1 MAAVRDKPC
10 GNACL
15 AAVAAVR
22 DDKPCGNGVQFGRG
36 ATSYQ
41 YLGWQRLPEG
51 RARLTFLAIAKSSTR
66 HTQAILKQADPTG
79 YTSHHLHPLSRA
91 DGGSIGR
98 PALHHDRCAS
108 NATLVAAWAA
118 LFRAPRLVLAVVRE
132 PIARLLSEY
141 SFNQKLHDGLRREAR
156 PLAPNSTFVAAATRH
171 AFLDE
176 RRNWQTAFLSGRRTR
191 FPGPDGCAY
200 CDPDWADPANAAT
213 RGDLEVLKRAARAG
227 AFLVGPLERH
237 GELLRV
243 LAARMGWTAPAITTY
258 DGAPR
263 ARISPNS
270 KSTIGDRMR
279 TDSNHVAI
287 HVDELPAATV
297 ARLRERHALDG
308 ALYAFAHAA
317 LDAAAAGT
325 TRARG

>member
-1 MAAVRDKPC
+1 MPARQAARRC
-10 GNACL
+10 SCLACL
-15 AAVAAVR
+15 AVAAAQ
-22 DDKPCGNGVQFGRG
+22 CGIGVSFRRAGEIRHFQHL
-36 ATSYQ
+36 AESK
-41 YLGWQRLPEG
+41 
-51 RARLTFLAIAKSSTR
+51 ARLTFLAIAKSSTR
-66 HTQAILKQADPTG
+66 HTNQILKNADPTG
-79 YTSHHLHPLSRA
+79 GKGFTSYHLRPHTRA
-91 DGGSIGR
+91 DGGSIDNLRRG
-98 PALHHDRCAS
+98 PCAS
-108 NATLVAAWAA
+108 NATLVAAWAG

-141 SFNQKLHDGLRREAR
+141 SFNHTVSHGLQRAAR
-156 PLAPNSTFVAAATRH
+156 PLAPGSPFVAAATRH

-176 RRNWQTAFLSGRRTR
+176 RLNWQLAFLSGRRTR

-237 GELLRV
+237 GELLHV
-243 LAARMGWTAPAITTY
+243 LAARMGWTAPAITKY

-263 ARISPNS
+263 ARISPKS
-270 KSTIGDRMR
+270 KNTIGD
-279 TDSNHVAI
+279 SNDVAI
-287 HVDELPAATV
+287 RVDELPAATV

-308 ALYAFAHAA
+308 ALYTFAHAA

>member
-1 MAAVRDKPC
+1 
-10 GNACL
+10 
-15 AAVAAVR
+15 VAAAQ
-22 DDKPCGNGVQFGRG
+22 CGIGLSFGRG
-36 ATSYQ
+36 GEMQWKMLAER
-41 YLGWQRLPEG
+41 GAR
-51 RARLTFLAIAKSSTR
+51 RLTFLAIAKSSTR
-66 HTQAILKQADPTG
+66 HTNQILKNADPTKG
-79 YTSHHLHPLSRA
+79 KGFTSYHLRPHTRA
-91 DGGSIGR
+91 DGGSIDNLRRG
-98 PALHHDRCAS
+98 PCAGG
-108 NATLVAAWAA
+108 NATLVAAWAG
-118 LFRAPRLVLAVVRE
+118 LFRAPHLVLAVVRE

-141 SFNQKLHDGLRREAR
+141 SFNRTVTQGLQRAAR
-156 PLAPNSTFVAAATRH
+156 PLAPGSPFVAAATRH

-176 RRNWQTAFLSGRRTR
+176 RRNWQLAFLSGRRTR

-237 GELLRV
+237 GELLHV
-243 LAARMGWTAPAITTY
+243 LAARMGWTAPAITKY

-263 ARISPNS
+263 DRIVPNS
-270 KSTIGDRMR
+270 KNSIGD
-279 TDSNHVAI
+279 SNDVAI
-287 HVDELPAATV
+287 RVDELPAATV

-325 TRARG
+325 TNA

>member
-1 MAAVRDKPC
+1 
-10 GNACL
+10 
-15 AAVAAVR
+15 VAAAN
-22 DDKPCGNGVQFGRG
+22 CGIGLSFGRG
-36 ATSYQ
+36 GEMQWKMLAER
-41 YLGWQRLPEG
+41 GAR
-51 RARLTFLAIAKSSTR
+51 RLTFLAIAKSSTR
-66 HTQAILKQADPTG
+66 HTNQILKNADPTKG
-79 YTSHHLHPLSRA
+79 KGFSSYHLRPHTRA
-91 DGGSIGR
+91 DGGSIDNLR
-98 PALHHDRCAS
+98 RSPCAGG
-108 NATLVAAWAA
+108 NATLVAAWAG
-118 LFRAPRLVLAVVRE
+118 LFRAPHLVLAVVRE

-141 SFNQKLHDGLRREAR
+141 SFNRTVTQGLQRAAR
-156 PLAPNSTFVAAATRH
+156 PLAPGSPFVAAATRH

-176 RRNWQTAFLSGRRTR
+176 RRNWQLAFLSGRRTR

-237 GELLRV
+237 GELLHV
-243 LAARMGWTAPAITTY
+243 LAARMGWTAPAITKY

-263 ARISPNS
+263 DRIVPNS
-270 KSTIGDRMR
+270 KNSIGD
-279 TDSNHVAI
+279 SNDVAI
-287 HVDELPAATV
+287 RVDELPAATV

-325 TRARG
+325 TNA

>member
-1 MAAVRDKPC
+1 MALQAARRC
-10 GNACL
+10 SCLACL
-15 AAVAAVR
+15 AVAAAQCGIGVR
-22 DDKPCGNGVQFGRG
+22 PKLSFGRG
-36 ATSYQ
+36 GEMQWKMVAQSGT
-41 YLGWQRLPEG
+41 
-51 RARLTFLAIAKSSTR
+51 RLTFLAIAKSSTR
-66 HTQAILKQADPTG
+66 HTNQILKNADPTG
-79 YTSHHLHPLSRA
+79 GKGFTSYHLRPHTRA
-91 DGGSIGR
+91 DGGAIDNLRRG
-98 PALHHDRCAS
+98 PCAGG
-108 NATLVAAWAA
+108 NATLVAAWAG

-141 SFNQKLHDGLRREAR
+141 SFNRTVSDGLGRAAR
-156 PLAPNSTFVAAATRH
+156 PLAPGSPFVAAATRH

-176 RRNWQTAFLSGRRTR
+176 RRNWQLAFLSGRRTR

-237 GELLRV
+237 GELLHV
-243 LAARMGWTAPAITTY
+243 VAARMGWTAPAITKY

-263 ARISPNS
+263 DRILPNS
-270 KSTIGDRMR
+270 KNTIGD
-279 TDSNHVAI
+279 SNDVAI
-287 HVDELPAATV
+287 RVDELPAATV
-297 ARLRERHALDG
+297 ARLRKRHALDG

-325 TRARG
+325 TDA

>member
-1 MAAVRDKPC
+1 MRRC
-10 GNACL
+10 SSL
-15 AAVAAVR
+15 AYLAVAAAQ
-22 DDKPCGNGVQFGRG
+22 CGIGVSFGRG
-36 ATSYQ
+36 GEMQWKMLAER
-41 YLGWQRLPEG
+41 GAR
-51 RARLTFLAIAKSSTR
+51 RLTFLAIAKSSTR
-66 HTQAILKQADPTG
+66 HTFQILKNADPTG
-79 YTSHHLHPLSRA
+79 GKGFTSYHLRPHTRA
-91 DGGSIGR
+91 DGGSIDNLRRG
-98 PALHHDRCAS
+98 PCAS
-108 NATLVAAWAA
+108 NATLVAAWAG

-141 SFNQKLHDGLRREAR
+141 SFNRTVTDGLGRAAR

-213 RGDLEVLKRAARAG
+213 RGDLEVLERAARAG
-227 AFLVGPLERH
+227 TFLVGPLERH

-243 LAARMGWTAPAITTY
+243 LAARMGWTAPAITKY

-317 LDAAAAGT
+317 LDAATAGKT
-325 TRARG
+325 YA

>member
-1 MAAVRDKPC
+1 MTASRAARRCLCLACLAVAAVRDKPC
-10 GNACL
+10 GN
-15 AAVAAVR
+15 
-22 DDKPCGNGVQFGRG
+22 GVKFGRG
-36 ATSYQ
+36 ATSYED
-41 YLGWQRLPEG
+41 LGWQRLPEG

-66 HTQAILKQADPTG
+66 HTHEILKKADPTVH
-79 YTSHHLHPLSRA
+79 SHHLHPQSRA

-98 PALHHDRCAS
+98 PALHHDRCGE

-176 RRNWQTAFLSGRRTR
+176 RLNWQTAFLSGRRTR

-237 GELLRV
+237 GELLHV
-243 LAARMGWTAPAITTY
+243 LAARMGWTAPAITKY

-263 ARISPNS
+263 DRISPNS
-270 KSTIGDRMR
+270 KNTIGD
-279 TDSNHVAI
+279 SNDVAI
-287 HVDELPAATV
+287 RVDELPVATV

-325 TRARG
+325 TDA

>member
-1 MAAVRDKPC
+1 MTASRAARRCLCLACLAVAAVRDKPC
-10 GNACL
+10 GN
-15 AAVAAVR
+15 
-22 DDKPCGNGVQFGRG
+22 GVKFGRG
-36 ATSYQ
+36 ATSYED
-41 YLGWQRLPEG
+41 LGWQRLPEG

-66 HTQAILKQADPTG
+66 HTHEILKKADPIG
-79 YTSHHLHPLSRA
+79 YTSHHLHPQSRA

-98 PALHHDRCAS
+98 PALHRVRCGE

-176 RRNWQTAFLSGRRTR
+176 RLNWQTAFLSGRRTR

-237 GELLRV
+237 GELLHV

-263 ARISPNS
+263 DRISPNS
-270 KSTIGDRMR
+270 KNTIGD
-279 TDSNHVAI
+279 SNDVAI
-287 HVDELPAATV
+287 RVDELPAATV

-325 TRARG
+325 TDA

>member
-1 MAAVRDKPC
+1 MAAVRD
-10 GNACL
+10 NL
-15 AAVAAVR
+15 AVAAVR

-66 HTQAILKQADPTG
+66 HTQEILKKADPTGDG

-98 PALHHDRCAS
+98 PTLHHDRCAS

-141 SFNQKLHDGLRREAR
+141 SFNQQLHDGLRREAR

-213 RGDLEVLKRAARAG
+213 RGDLEVLERAARAG

-237 GELLRV
+237 GELLHV
-243 LAARMGWTAPAITTY
+243 LAARMGWTAPAITKY

-270 KSTIGDRMR
+270 KITIGD
-279 TDSNHVAI
+279 SNDVAI
-287 HVDELPAATV
+287 RVDELPAATV

>member
-1 MAAVRDKPC
+1 MPLQAARRC
-10 GNACL
+10 SCL
-15 AAVAAVR
+15 AYLAVAAAQ
-22 DDKPCGNGVQFGRG
+22 CGIGVSFGRG
-36 ATSYQ
+36 SEMQ
-41 YLGWQRLPEG
+41 WQRLAESK
-51 RARLTFLAIAKSSTR
+51 ARVTFLAIAKSSTR
-66 HTQAILKQADPTG
+66 HTFQILKNADPTG
-79 YTSHHLHPLSRA
+79 GKGFTSYHLRPHTRA
-91 DGGSIGR
+91 DGGSIDNLRRG
-98 PALHHDRCAS
+98 PCAS
-108 NATLVAAWAA
+108 NATLVAAWAG

-141 SFNQKLHDGLRREAR
+141 SFNHTVSHGLQRAAR
-156 PLAPNSTFVAAATRH
+156 PLAPSSPFVAAATRH

-213 RGDLEVLKRAARAG
+213 RGDLEVLERAARAG
-227 AFLVGPLERH
+227 TFLVGPLERH
-237 GELLRV
+237 GELLHV
-243 LAARMGWTAPAITTY
+243 LAARMGWTAPAITKY

-270 KSTIGDRMR
+270 KITIGD
-279 TDSNHVAI
+279 SNDVAI
-287 HVDELPAATV
+287 RVDELPAATV

>member
-1 MAAVRDKPC
+1 MLQAARRC
-10 GNACL
+10 SCLACL
-15 AAVAAVR
+15 AVAAAQCGIGVR
-22 DDKPCGNGVQFGRG
+22 PKLSFGRG
-36 ATSYQ
+36 GEMQ
-41 YLGWQRLPEG
+41 WQLLAESG
-51 RARLTFLAIAKSSTR
+51 KRLTFLAIAKSSTR
-66 HTQAILKQADPTG
+66 HTNQILKNADPTG
-79 YTSHHLHPLSRA
+79 GKGFTSYHLRPHTRA
-91 DGGSIGR
+91 DGGSIDNLRRG
-98 PALHHDRCAS
+98 PCAGG
-108 NATLVAAWAA
+108 NATLVAAWAG

-176 RRNWQTAFLSGRRTR
+176 RLNWQTAFLSGRRTR

-213 RGDLEVLKRAARAG
+213 RGDLEVLERAARAG
-227 AFLVGPLERH
+227 TFLVGPLERH

-243 LAARMGWTAPAITTY
+243 LAARMGWTAPAITNY

-263 ARISPNS
+263 ARVSPNS
-270 KSTIGDRMR
+270 KNTIGDRLR

-317 LDAAAAGT
+317 LDAATAGKT
-325 TRARG
+325 YA

>member
-1 MAAVRDKPC
+1 MPARRCYAL
-10 GNACL
+10 ACL
-15 AAVAAVR
+15 AVAAAQCSIGVR
-22 DDKPCGNGVQFGRG
+22 PKPSFGRG
-36 ATSYQ
+36 GEMQ
-41 YLGWQRLPEG
+41 WQFLAESG
-51 RARLTFLAIAKSSTR
+51 KRLTFLAIAKSSTR
-66 HTQAILKQADPTG
+66 HTNQILKNADPTG
-79 YTSHHLHPLSRA
+79 GKGFTSYHLRPHTRA
-91 DGGSIGR
+91 DGGSIDNLRRG
-98 PALHHDRCAS
+98 PCAS
-108 NATLVAAWAA
+108 NATLVAAWAG

-141 SFNQKLHDGLRREAR
+141 SFNHTVSHGLQRAAR
-156 PLAPNSTFVAAATRH
+156 PLAPGSPFVAAATRH

-176 RRNWQTAFLSGRRTR
+176 RRNWQLAFLSGRRTR

-237 GELLRV
+237 GELLHV
-243 LAARMGWTAPAITTY
+243 LAARMGWTAPAITKY

-263 ARISPNS
+263 ARVSPNS
-270 KSTIGDRMR
+270 KNTIGDRLR

-317 LDAAAAGT
+317 LDAATAGKT
-325 TRARG
+325 HA